1 MNHGFAQ
8 IPCRQCGTTV
18 WISPQVGFGV
28 CPSCH
33 QQNQL
38 GPGQAAGPAGAQQ
51 PGQPGGYPQP
61 GGYAQPGAAQPGQP
75 GGYPQPGG
83 YAQPGAAQPGMPAMP
98 QMAFPQAGGAGG
110 FGMARI
116 FGGAVLAIVVAGGG
130 IGYGLFKDRFI
141 PQKGKATYGALGLDA
156 KRPDADTMI
165 SSVASYAKKWKKD
178 AYWWEVNLQA
188 VRADGTVDVSKGA
201 SVEYISPSGVQ
212 KKSKKLREDSIKK
225 FVFGPNNVDY
235 SKQWN
240 ALNEWKGVSEP
251 AEPDCSIKD
260 LMKVVAKE
268 AKMGDDDTV
277 RVSFDPQFDWR
288 DQQLWHVIG
297 DSPKID
303 ARYSMKDCAKVTVDG
318 KAGGRGESD
327 DPGEE

>member
-38 GPGQAAGPAGAQQ
+38 GPGQAAGPAGAPQQ
-51 PGQPGGYPQP
+51 PGGYAQPGAAQPGGYPQP
-61 GGYAQPGAAQPGQP
+61 GGYAQPGG
-75 GGYPQPGG
+75 
-83 YAQPGAAQPGMPAMP
+83 AQPGMPAMP

-116 FGGAVLAIVVAGGG
+116 FGGALVAVVLAGGG
-130 IGYGLFKDRFI
+130 IGFSLFKDRFI
-141 PQKGKATYGALGLDA
+141 PQKGKATYSALGLDVKKA
-156 KRPDADTMI
+156 DADAMI
-165 SSVASYAKKWKKD
+165 TAVGSHATKWKKD
-178 AYWWEVNLQA
+178 AHWWSVNYQA
-188 VRADGTVDVSKGA
+188 VRADGTVDVGKGA
-201 SVEYISPSGVQ
+201 VVEYISPSGVT
-212 KKSKKLREDSIKK
+212 KKSKKAREDSIKK
-225 FVFGPNNVDY
+225 FVFNTSNVDY
-235 SKQWN
+235 TQKWN
-240 ALNEWKGVSEP
+240 AMNEWKNVSEP
-251 AEPDCSIKD
+251 EAPGCSIEE
-260 LMKVVAKE
+260 LMKKVAKE

-288 DQQLWHVIG
+288 DQQLWHVRG
-297 DSPKID
+297 ESPKID

-318 KAGGRGESD
+318 KGGGRGESED
-327 DPGEE
+327 AGEE